1 VKSGTNAFHGTA
13 YEYYVNEFMNAGDPF
28 SFISGN
34 PGNPSGGKYRPSN
47 RRNDWGGTFG
57 GPVWLPKIYNGKD
70 KTFFFFSY
78 ERYKENQSLTF
89 TDTLPAASYQAGN
102 FSAISPNGGAG
113 FNPNLG
119 VPSAPPTGVGLNF
132 GAFSGTSSG
141 SVTNSGAT
149 GFPSSLVT
157 GANVTGF
164 PYANFLLGDVT
175 SATQYAPVDARMYKS
190 QWAVFV
196 QDSWKAT
203 RRLTLNYGL
212 RWDYG
217 TPNREQHGRSA
228 SLGLTTPN
236 PSAGGRP
243 GAAIFEATCKCEFVK
258 TYPYAIGP
266 RLGVAY
272 QLNDKT
278 VFRGGWGFAYAPPND
293 LTLENTANITNTP
306 TGVNAFRPLNTP
318 GTIPQPVWPNFDPGQ
333 TPLPGSTTS
342 GFLQFVDLNAARP
355 ARQNQ
360 WSIGIQRELTG
371 NKLIEASY
379 VGNRGVWWSGGTAT
393 APVGPYGYV
402 NQVSP
407 ATFASYGLN
416 PYSDAQDNLLLGQT
430 LASSQVTSRVGN
442 ISPYP
447 GYSTGNTLINALR
460 PFPQFSTIGVLNSP
474 TGRTWYDSL
483 QVKGTK
489 RLSHGLQVNGT
500 FTWSKAFLGIR
511 PVLFVDST
519 KSIQPTDQPFLF
531 NANIVYTT
539 QSYFA
544 NRFAGTFIRDWAIG
558 AFLQYGS
565 GLPLTPPT
573 STNTNYIGGNE
584 FYRVPGQPLY
594 LKDLNCGCINPH
606 TDLVLNPNAW
616 AKPADGSFGPA
627 LGTLYTDFRQARRPQ
642 ENMNLSR
649 TFKIRERMSLQIRAE
664 FVNIFNRTQFGNPS
678 TAVAPGSK
686 PSTNIYGQYSAGFG
700 VINETVSGAR
710 VAPSGTLN
718 AVVGQLYSQPRSGT
732 LIARFTF

>member
-102 FSAISPNGGAG
+102 FSAICPNGGAG

-306 TGVNAFRPLNTP
+306 TGVNAF
-318 GTIPQPVWPNFDPGQ
+318 
-333 TPLPGSTTS
+333 LP
-342 GFLQFVDLNAARP
+342 
-355 ARQNQ
+355 
-360 WSIGIQRELTG
+360 
-371 NKLIEASY
+371 
-379 VGNRGVWWSGGTAT
+379 
-393 APVGPYGYV
+393 
-402 NQVSP
+402 
-407 ATFASYGLN
+407 
-416 PYSDAQDNLLLGQT
+416 
-430 LASSQVTSRVGN
+430 
-442 ISPYP
+442 
-447 GYSTGNTLINALR
+447 
-460 PFPQFSTIGVLNSP
+460 
-474 TGRTWYDSL
+474 
-483 QVKGTK
+483 
-489 RLSHGLQVNGT
+489 
-500 FTWSKAFLGIR
+500 
-511 PVLFVDST
+511 
-519 KSIQPTDQPFLF
+519 
-531 NANIVYTT
+531 
-539 QSYFA
+539 
-544 NRFAGTFIRDWAIG
+544 
-558 AFLQYGS
+558 
-565 GLPLTPPT
+565 
-573 STNTNYIGGNE
+573 
-584 FYRVPGQPLY
+584 
-594 LKDLNCGCINPH
+594 
-606 TDLVLNPNAW
+606 
-616 AKPADGSFGPA
+616 
-627 LGTLYTDFRQARRPQ
+627 
-642 ENMNLSR
+642 
-649 TFKIRERMSLQIRAE
+649 
-664 FVNIFNRTQFGNPS
+664 
-678 TAVAPGSK
+678 
-686 PSTNIYGQYSAGFG
+686 
-700 VINETVSGAR
+700 
-710 VAPSGTLN
+710 
-718 AVVGQLYSQPRSGT
+718 
-732 LIARFTF
+732 